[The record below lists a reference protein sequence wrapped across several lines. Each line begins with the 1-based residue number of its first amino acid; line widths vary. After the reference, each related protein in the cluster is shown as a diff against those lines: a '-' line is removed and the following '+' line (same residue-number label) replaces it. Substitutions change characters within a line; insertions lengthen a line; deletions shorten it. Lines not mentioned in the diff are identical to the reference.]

1 MTKPDDHDHT
11 APSMTARNAL
21 VILAVIACGAAFKW
35 LTAILTPLVLALFLM
50 VMIDGLVRLIR
61 RRVPSLPGWA
71 ATSLALTVFVGGF
84 FGMAVYVAENAS
96 SFAVQMVDY
105 TPRLNGLLKR
115 LSDMVGL
122 STPATIDQLFRQLD
136 PTQYLGDAA
145 SALQHFASDA
155 VLVLIYLGFLIASRR
170 GFAAKTES
178 LFPSSKERADAVRVF
193 LRIRD
198 GIEGYLWI
206 QTTTGLMIAAA
217 SWAIMAAIGLDQ
229 AFFWAFLIFVVSY
242 VPIIG
247 GAIAIMLPPLFALV
261 QFPTLWPAI
270 ILLGALQAINFVVG
284 NVILPRLQG
293 DSLNI
298 DPVVVLLALAFWG
311 AIWGLPGMFL
321 STPLTVM
328 AMVIL
333 AQFKGSHWIA
343 VLLSSDGDPLGEDHT
358 AITHP

>member
-1 MTKPDDHDHT
+1 MTQPAAHHPIS
-11 APSMTARNAL
+11 PSMTARNAL

-35 LTAILTPLVLALFLM
+35 LTGILTPLALAMFLM

-61 RRVPSLPGWA
+61 RKAPALPAWA

-84 FGMAVYVAENAS
+84 FGMAVFVADNAS
-96 SFAVQMVDY
+96 SFVVQLIDY

-122 STPATIDQLFRQLD
+122 NTPATIDQLFRQLD
-136 PTQYLGDAA
+136 PTQYLGAAA
-145 SALQHFASDA
+145 SGLQHFASDA

-170 GFAAKTES
+170 GFAAKTKS
-178 LFPSSKERADAVRVF
+178 LFPSPKERSDAVKVF

-198 GIEGYLWI
+198 GVEGYLWI

-247 GAIAIMLPPLFALV
+247 GAIAILLPPLFALV

-270 ILLGALQAINFVVG
+270 VLLGALQAINFVVG

-343 VLLSSDGDPLGEDHT
+343 VLLSSDGDPLGEDHDT
-358 AITHP
+358 ITHP